1 MTVCHLHL
9 DDENPIVSEN
19 YSICMARAWQEH
31 EKSDGFSTSL
41 LTAEV
46 YLHED
51 DNIASP
57 RMNAHAK
64 TWKHA
69 NAFIWTWK
77 ICITARALA
86 ESGSF
91 TCKKGQGN
99 QNYQSAEVKEGRFNR
114 LSASVETVG
123 LAVHQDDL
131 HAKFNR
137 GSLHCPQKLHFKK
150 PVSLPGSDQAPF
162 K

>member
-64 TWKHA
+64 T
-69 NAFIWTWK
+69 
-77 ICITARALA
+77 
-86 ESGSF
+86 
-91 TCKKGQGN
+91 
-99 QNYQSAEVKEGRFNR
+99 
-114 LSASVETVG
+114 
-123 LAVHQDDL
+123 
-131 HAKFNR
+131 
-137 GSLHCPQKLHFKK
+137 
-150 PVSLPGSDQAPF
+150 
-162 K
+162 